1 MFSFIIPVKNDAK
14 RLQHCLTSIAACR
27 PTADYEV
34 IVVDNGSTDDSATVG
49 RGAGARVLPIA
60 QGRVSA
66 LRNAA
71 VAAAGGEWLA
81 FVDADHELGQT
92 WISAASDVARTADI
106 GAAGALYLPPADGT
120 WVQNLYGALRGRTIG
135 RGDTRWLGSGNLLV
149 RREAFEAV
157 GGFDPNLE
165 SCEDVDL
172 CQRLRDAG
180 WRLVGDE
187 RLVSIHH
194 GDPKT
199 LARLFHAERWR
210 GRDNL
215 RVTFRTRLR
224 ARDLPSIIAPIVIAL
239 AVPASVLAAVL
250 APVTHG
256 RSIGVAVASASLVVA
271 LIMVRTV
278 KIATAGRVWQPVS
291 LTRALAVAAT
301 YELARAAALVTR
313 AAHHRETSVTDPR
326 PSSAPAR

>member
-1 MFSFIIPVKNDAK
+1 
-14 RLQHCLTSIAACR
+14 
-27 PTADYEV
+27 
-34 IVVDNGSTDDSATVG
+34 
-49 RGAGARVLPIA
+49 
-60 QGRVSA
+60 
-66 LRNAA
+66 
-71 VAAAGGEWLA
+71 
-81 FVDADHELGQT
+81 
-92 WISAASDVARTADI
+92 
-106 GAAGALYLPPADGT
+106 
-120 WVQNLYGALRGRTIG
+120 
-135 RGDTRWLGSGNLLV
+135 
-149 RREAFEAV
+149 
-157 GGFDPNLE
+157 
-165 SCEDVDL
+165 L

-224 ARDLPSIIAPIVIAL
+224 ARDLPSIIAPILIAL

-326 PSSAPAR
+326 PFERPGTMTPIRVLELRSVWGTGGGPDKTILNGAALDRTLGLETVVCYIRDARDTGFTIDKRAQRSGA